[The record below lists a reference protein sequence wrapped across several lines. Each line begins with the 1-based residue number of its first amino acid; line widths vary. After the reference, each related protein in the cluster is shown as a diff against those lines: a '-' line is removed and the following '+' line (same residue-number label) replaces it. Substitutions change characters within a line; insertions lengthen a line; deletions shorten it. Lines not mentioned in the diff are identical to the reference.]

1 MTQVRLQ
8 RDPEKTRRTVG
19 IVLYVLGML
28 IGGFLLLAVLFF
40 PAMLSKHA
48 DVEMEGLALGALF
61 ALPMLVVYLW
71 VPWIVDRYDP
81 EPWWALLMA
90 LAWGAIAACGF
101 SALVN
106 TVVDVV
112 ATQALGKGAGEV
124 LSACISAPIVEEGT
138 KAMAVFFMYYFMRRE
153 FDGVVDGVIYATFAA
168 LGFAAVENIL
178 YYGNAAT
185 AEILNH
191 KEGAFIGTFVVRGVL
206 GPWGHPLYTSM
217 TGLGF
222 GIARETNKTW
232 LKWIAPIGGYCFAM
246 FLHST
251 WNIAATLSGYLV
263 ALMLPLWFLFVL
275 CFFGLV
281 IYLVRRKGRIIR
293 DHLKDEVLMGNM
305 TPMELELVTSPIGR
319 IRATFSFG
327 GAAGRR
333 FIDAAAR
340 LALSKWHTGRAT
352 QGRKMTVSA
361 DMIFPLRQELAKLR
375 YEVSRKLGRPVPQP
389 VPWSPGQPTPWQPA
403 QYPQP
408 PRYPQQQQYPQQPQQ
423 WRPPGPPGPPW
434 QR

>member
-1 MTQVRLQ
+1 
-8 RDPEKTRRTVG
+8 
-19 IVLYVLGML
+19 
-28 IGGFLLLAVLFF
+28 
-40 PAMLSKHA
+40 
-48 DVEMEGLALGALF
+48 
-61 ALPMLVVYLW
+61 
-71 VPWIVDRYDP
+71 
-81 EPWWALLMA
+81 
-90 LAWGAIAACGF
+90 
-101 SALVN
+101 
-106 TVVDVV
+106 
-112 ATQALGKGAGEV
+112 
-124 LSACISAPIVEEGT
+124 
-138 KAMAVFFMYYFMRRE
+138 
-153 FDGVVDGVIYATFAA
+153 
-168 LGFAAVENIL
+168 
-178 YYGNAAT
+178 
-185 AEILNH
+185 
-191 KEGAFIGTFVVRGVL
+191 
-206 GPWGHPLYTSM
+206 
-217 TGLGF
+217 
-222 GIARETNKTW
+222 
-232 LKWIAPIGGYCFAM
+232 
-246 FLHST
+246 
-251 WNIAATLSGYLV
+251 
-263 ALMLPLWFLFVL
+263 
-275 CFFGLV
+275 
-281 IYLVRRKGRIIR
+281 
-293 DHLKDEVLMGNM
+293 MGNM